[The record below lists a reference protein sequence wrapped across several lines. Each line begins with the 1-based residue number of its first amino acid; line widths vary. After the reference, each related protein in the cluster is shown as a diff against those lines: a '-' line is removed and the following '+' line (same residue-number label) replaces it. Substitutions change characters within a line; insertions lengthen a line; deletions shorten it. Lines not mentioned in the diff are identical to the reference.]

1 MSPPKSFAITN
12 WQLTAECAGSC
23 SRAIPL
29 QDVLGCNKDGYLG
42 PRNEAG
48 FDWARLNTA
57 WRWYN
62 ATYAPSVC
70 LRYRLVNIS
79 YRRFKVWTVIDLSTL
94 FDDVNGT
101 LKVRPKAPAV
111 LFIEPGS
118 QAESE
123 FMRNLEASTK
133 FGTVKDSLFQTSI
146 AYDPPESENYTLF
159 YAKAAVEAEGQF
171 LFKTYNNEAKAAV
184 MNIFQKNG
192 IRAEQVDFDII
203 QAKVSGQFGTYVGF
217 NAALNLVSGQVGP
230 FDATLGVGV
239 ATGVGV
245 RDEAV
250 ELKLLGCGFTVGKRI
265 GISVAGTSVEIN
277 FGRFFPDQS

>member
-57 WRWYN
+57 WVSPTVDSDKKTMRWYN
-62 ATYAPSVC
+62 AT
-70 LRYRLVNIS
+70 
-79 YRRFKVWTVIDLSTL
+79 FKVWTVIDLSTL